1 MPKATVTMKSGAT
14 VMIEGTQAELAALIS
29 QIEGGG
35 APVPTPTAVRAST
48 PKKLEGSRT
57 TPTGLIAELIGGGF
71 FGRPK
76 TISEVRSKLEEMG
89 HFYPVTSLS
98 PALLRF
104 VKKRELRRIKTD
116 KQWTYVR

>member
-29 QIEGGG
+29 LIEGGG
-35 APVPTPTAVRAST
+35 EPAPIAAPARKSA
-48 PKKLEGSRT
+48 KLEGARS

-76 TISEVRSKLEEMG
+76 TIAEVRGKLEEMG

-98 PALLRF
+98 PVLLRF

-116 KQWTYVR
+116 KQWAYVR